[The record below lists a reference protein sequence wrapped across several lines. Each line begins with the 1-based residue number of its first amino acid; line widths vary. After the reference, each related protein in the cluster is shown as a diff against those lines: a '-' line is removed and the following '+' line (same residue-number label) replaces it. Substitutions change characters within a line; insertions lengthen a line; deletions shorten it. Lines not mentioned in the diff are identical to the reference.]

1 MALHHHLCSNLSTIL
16 ALDAVNQAGIS
27 WNQVGDPAIAGAHSS
42 GSAVGDRIHR
52 QSIAAQQQA
61 LKAEA
66 EWQAGVAALDD
77 LLRGCLTEVQ
87 ASNQTHDLQG
97 RDLQGLVLSGPLP
110 ILETPALAGQFS
122 SWMFTPQGLEGQ
134 PSFQR
139 QIQPAGFS
147 PCAKGRDLQILPL
160 LPSDPLSSE
169 RFCLVLTAQFS
180 LALVLG
186 SDDEGTA
193 RFQFSFSPNTVQQV
207 WQVLRSRV
215 NLTCSHHLATLDR
228 WAEQFPPV
236 APHYQQV
243 VTFSRLLLNHRPEV
257 PNLEMSG
264 LTSRLWRDKVE
275 DPASVNAIVP
285 PNVEDSNPNP
295 PDSGLNSAASRG
307 DDKARSRPSATPR
320 SALSPDAELL
330 QVMAHE
336 IRTPLTTIR
345 TLVRSLLRR
354 KDLATAV
361 VKRLNAI
368 DRECTQQIDRFSLIF
383 KAVELE
389 AAKSNQP
396 RSPLTPIS
404 LTQIFRDS
412 IPQWEQQANRR
423 GLTLDV
429 TLPPQLPMVASD
441 PTMLTQVL
449 TGLVERC
456 TNGLAP
462 NSHIHL
468 QVMLAGHQLK
478 LQFSPQISHGT
489 GMSNKGSSDTSSGPN
504 PFGDFHRPSLRS
516 VGQLLMFQP
525 ETGGLS
531 LNLNATKN
539 LFQSMGGKLT
549 VRNHPQ
555 QGEVLTVFLPLE
567 TAPIV

>member
-1 MALHHHLCSNLSTIL
+1 MVLHNNLCSKLSTIV
-16 ALDAVNQAGIS
+16 ALDAVDQSDIE
-27 WNQVGDPAIAGAHSS
+27 WNQTVDPVEPEPAEPETASAASFIAAN
-42 GSAVGDRIHR
+42 GDRIHR
-52 QSIAAQQQA
+52 QSIAAQQQS

-77 LLRGCLTEVQ
+77 LLRGCLTDSPS
-87 ASNQTHDLQG
+87 SNQACE
-97 RDLQGLVLSGPLP
+97 LQGLVLSGPLP
-110 ILETPALAGQFS
+110 ILETPAIAEQFS
-122 SWMFTPQGLEGQ
+122 SWMFTTQGFEDRQLV
-134 PSFQR
+134 QR
-139 QIQPAGFS
+139 QIQPADFF
-147 PCAKGRDLQILPL
+147 PCAGGRELQILSL
-160 LPSDPLSSE
+160 LPNDPLSEE
-169 RFCLVLTAQFS
+169 RFCLALTPKFS
-180 LALVLG
+180 LVLVLG
-186 SDDEGTA
+186 TDDEGTA
-193 RFQFSFSPNTVQQV
+193 RFQFSFSPETVHQI

-215 NLTCSHHLATLDR
+215 ALTSSHHLSPLDR
-228 WAEQFPPV
+228 LVEQFSPV
-236 APHYQQV
+236 APHYHQV

-257 PNLEMSG
+257 PRIEIPGVSSYL
-264 LTSRLWRDKVE
+264 RRDMVA
-275 DPASVNAIVP
+275 DPATVNSGAMPKIDAPGSDANVP
-285 PNVEDSNPNP
+285 A
-295 PDSGLNSAASRG
+295 GMLNNSSQG
-307 DDKARSRPSATPR
+307 RSQQPSAPR
-320 SALSPDAELL
+320 SSLSPDAELL

-361 VKRLNAI
+361 AKRLNAI

-389 AAKSNQP
+389 AAKSNRP
-396 RSPLTPIS
+396 RSPLTLIS
-404 LTQIFRDS
+404 LTQVFKDS

-429 TLPPQLPMVASD
+429 TLPSQLPMVASD

-478 LQFSPQISHGT
+478 LQFAPQSPNDSEAGSARGT
-489 GMSNKGSSDTSSGPN
+489 
-504 PFGDFHRPSLRS
+504 FGGFHRPSLRS

-539 LFQSMGGKLT
+539 LFQSMGGKLI